1 MIKSVHLKNYILI
14 DDITVDFAG
23 GLNVITGETGSG
35 KSILINAVDIAF
47 GAKTTPAVI
56 KNGAEKAVIEVFL
69 SSDKKEVINLL
80 KENDIDVSDEI
91 VVSREITE
99 TTTRLRINGTIVNQ
113 SLIKDLRSQ
122 VLDLHSQ
129 HQTYAFLQPKT
140 HITLLDKYSKADYG
154 KELEEYRNLYS
165 EYLSL
170 QRTLADAQK
179 AADFTESQIDFLQ
192 FQIKEI
198 EDADIQTS
206 VEDEELQ
213 KELKILEN
221 SEKLKE
227 LTYGAYWAINGDDGN
242 LSDMLSQIK
251 INISKAARLDSSL
264 EETESAVRDIIEN
277 VKDLSASLRDY
288 SQSVSDD
295 TERLNEIQ
303 ERLFLLNKLKRKY
316 GGTLE
321 NVLKTYEDLSK
332 ELNEIEFSTQ
342 IIEETKVKI
351 KQSLKKLT
359 EKAAFIPEKRKNK
372 AKNLSGLIVKE
383 LDKLELPKSRFE
395 IRIESA
401 ELNSNGAD
409 NVEFFISTN
418 VSQELAPLAKTASG
432 GELSRVMLAI
442 KTIFAQADDI
452 DTVIFDEIDTGI
464 SGKAAQS
471 VADEINSLAKFRQI
485 ILITHQ
491 AIIASKADLHLLVSK
506 EQNDETLVDIK
517 SLNEKERISA
527 IANMA
532 SGKEN
537 ESSLDF
543 AKSLLKNV

>member
-14 DDITVDFAG
+14 DDISVDFSD

-35 KSILINAVDIAF
+35 KSILINAIDIAF
-47 GAKTTPAVI
+47 GAKVSGSLI
-56 KNGAEKAVIEVFL
+56 KTGKEKAVIEVFI
-69 SSDKKEVINLL
+69 SSDKSGVHQLL
-80 KENDIDVSDEI
+80 KDNDIDESDEI

-99 TTTRLRINGTIVNQ
+99 TSSRIRVNGTIVNQ
-113 SLIKDLRSQ
+113 STIKDLKAL
-122 VLDLHSQ
+122 VLDIHSQ

-140 HITLLDKYSKADYG
+140 HITLLDNYSKDEYG
-154 KELEEYRNLYS
+154 EILEKYRELYS
-165 EYLSL
+165 DYLSL
-170 QRTLADAQK
+170 QKTLAEAQK

-198 EDADIQTS
+198 EDAGIETTE
-206 VEDEELQ
+206 EDEQLQ
-213 KELKILEN
+213 NELKILEN

-227 LTYGAYWAINGDDGN
+227 LTYGTYWAISGDDGN

-251 INISKAARLDSSL
+251 LNISKAARMDSSL
-264 EETESAVRDIIEN
+264 EETEASVLDIIEN

-321 NVLKTYEDLSK
+321 NVLETYSALSK

-342 IIEETKVKI
+342 ILEDTKLKI
-351 KQSLKKLT
+351 KKVLEELT
-359 EKAAFIPEKRKNK
+359 KTAEIITAKRKSK
-372 AKNLSGLIVKE
+372 AKNLSQLIMKE
-383 LDKLELPKSRFE
+383 LDKLELPKSKFE
-395 IRIESA
+395 IRIEPA
-401 ELNSNGAD
+401 ELNANGAD
-409 NVEFFISTN
+409 SVEFFITTN
-418 VSQELAPLAKTASG
+418 VSQGLAPLAKTASG

-471 VADEINSLAKFRQI
+471 VADEIHGLSEFRQI
-485 ILITHQ
+485 LLITHQ

-506 EQNDETLVDIK
+506 EQNKETQVDIK
-517 SLNEKERISA
+517 TLNEKERISA

-532 SGKEN
+532 SGKET
-537 ESSLDF
+537 ESSVDF
-543 AKSLLKNV
+543 AKSLLKNR